1 MVLALEYFTS
11 EINRG
16 MVKGLLNSDY
26 STYDAYST
34 EFAHRKYLE
43 AIKGKEGTLKITKN
57 RKLIEYVE
65 NSMLND
71 KNSPYVALENA
82 EEINNPPKK
91 NMIASIRY
99 ILLTSLK

>member
-1 MVLALEYFTS
+1 
-11 EINRG
+11 
-16 MVKGLLNSDY
+16 MVKELLNSDY
-26 STYDAYST
+26 STYDAYSA

>member
-1 MVLALEYFTS
+1 
-11 EINRG
+11 

-26 STYDAYST
+26 STYDTYST

-43 AIKGKEGTLKITKN
+43 AMKDIKITKN
-57 RKLIEYVE
+57 LKLIEYVK

-82 EEINNPPKK
+82 EEINTPPNK
-91 NMIASIRY
+91 NMITAIKY
-99 ILLTSLK
+99 ILLPLS

>member
-1 MVLALEYFTS
+1 
-11 EINRG
+11 

-26 STYDAYST
+26 STYDTYST

-43 AIKGKEGTLKITKN
+43 AIKGKEGTLKIAKN

-82 EEINNPPKK
+82 EEINNTPKK
-91 NMIASIRY
+91 
-99 ILLTSLK
+99 T